1 MKKIL
6 IYILIFIASLLYCA
20 EKTSVEGKLIT
31 NGKKWFIKN
40 ETGFYILN
48 LAPNEW
54 FEEKNII
61 LEADKTVKAIGELKD
76 KELYVNVLFIDN
88 EICVMRDGQSNPL
101 WKPQIKYTHKVE
113 KSKCIG
119 CALCVKSCPVDAI
132 TMYKGKAVI
141 DSDKCINCQICVI
154 GNDSFLGC
162 PTSAISKIKLTK

>member
-101 WKPQIKYTHKVE
+101 WKPQIKYPGPIPNPEAKPLIADNTAGFTCGNVGR
-113 KSKCIG
+113 C
-119 CALCVKSCPVDAI
+119 LVDS
-132 TMYKGKAVI
+132 V
-141 DSDKCINCQICVI
+141 
-154 GNDSFLGC
+154 FLFFYFQF
-162 PTSAISKIKLTK
+162 LFY